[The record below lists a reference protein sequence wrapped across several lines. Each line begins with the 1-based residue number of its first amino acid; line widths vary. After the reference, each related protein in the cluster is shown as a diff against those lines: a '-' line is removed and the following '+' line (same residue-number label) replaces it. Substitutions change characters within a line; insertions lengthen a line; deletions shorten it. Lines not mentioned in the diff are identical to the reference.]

1 VKAKCID
8 EKGYYTPFHNVA
20 LLKKQIS
27 KLAGTADPLPKVFV
41 DKKDP
46 TGKTVFVGKNQR
58 LSLSGL
64 QICVAAGM
72 DCFKTGVGEM
82 LGAIPEELAMHLQS
96 ARLLMPNL
104 FPSTHEPSEL
114 LDDMHESVLGYCFLT
129 DERNQVGRLWGE
141 AREGREG
148 EEGRREEGMTGVDL
162 VLVAL
167 FSLYVTC
174 STTLPSSSGVS
185 LYHLIPPPAL

>member
-1 VKAKCID
+1 MKAKCID

-58 LSLSGL
+58 LSLPGL
-64 QICVAAGM
+64 KISVAAAM
-72 DCFKTGVGEM
+72 DCFKTGMGEM
-82 LGAIPEELAMHLQS
+82 LGAIPEELAVHLQS
-96 ARLLMPNL
+96 ARLLLPNL
-104 FPSTHEPSEL
+104 LPSTHEPSEL

-129 DERNQVGRLWGE
+129 DERNQVGRVGGE
-141 AREGREG
+141 AREG
-148 EEGRREEGMTGVDL
+148 EEGRREEGMTGVDF

-167 FSLYVTC
+167 FSLCVTC
-174 STTLPSSSGVS
+174 SITLPSSFGVS
-185 LYHLIPPPAL
+185 PYHLISPPAL